1 MAVAAPKRRSQSQ
14 AAPAPSRTAP
24 PEPKKRPRDRPRAG
38 GQTAAPARKPATPKR
53 GKGAAKRKS
62 PVTKGASAAKAS
74 AATAPARKGRSAGK
88 ATATAAPA
96 RKPARRKVAPRRR
109 SPAGVIPIA
118 AGTAGRAAVAVT
130 QLPESGLIHRLT
142 RGRAW
147 IGVLGV
153 LLVGIVA
160 LNVVTLSFAASAGKV
175 DARNTELSQENSVLA
190 GRVAQKYG
198 QAKLRHEAAQL
209 GLLTQAATEAQ
220 DIEARSTDVTEAAA
234 RLAAAAAGTAGAA
247 GGTGEEASSEESA
260 TGEGAASGE
269 ASAAGEGAAAGEPP
283 SEAEIAEMSQAE
295 QNALYEETLANEAAA
310 AEAATEVSYEE
321 TVTEAPAG

>member
-24 PEPKKRPRDRPRAG
+24 PEPKKRPRDRPRPG
-38 GQTAAPARKPATPKR
+38 GQTRASAAAPATAPKRKPAAPAR
-53 GKGAAKRKS
+53 RKA
-62 PVTKGASAAKAS
+62 GSA
-74 AATAPARKGRSAGK
+74 RAG
-88 ATATAAPA
+88 TAAPA
-96 RKPARRKVAPRRR
+96 RKPARRKVAPKRR

-175 DARNTELSQENSVLA
+175 DARNTELSKENSVLE
-190 GRVAQKYG
+190 GRMAEKYG

-209 GLLTQAATEAQ
+209 GLSTQAVVEAQ
-220 DIEARSTDVTEAAA
+220 DIETRSTDVPEAAA
-234 RLAAAAAGTAGAA
+234 RLAAAAAGTA
-247 GGTGEEASSEESA
+247 SA
-260 TGEGAASGE
+260 TGEASSSEAAASGE
-269 ASAAGEGAAAGEPP
+269 ASAAGEEGVVTGESV
-283 SEAEIAEMSQAE
+283 SETEIAEMSQAE
-295 QNALYEETLANEAAA
+295 KNALYEETLANEAEA
-310 AEAATEVSYEE
+310 AEVAVSEGSYE